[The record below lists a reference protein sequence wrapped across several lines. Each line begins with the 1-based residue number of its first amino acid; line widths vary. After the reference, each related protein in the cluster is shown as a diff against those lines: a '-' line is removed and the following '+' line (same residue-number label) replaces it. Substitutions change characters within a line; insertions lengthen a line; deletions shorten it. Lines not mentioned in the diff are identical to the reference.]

1 MARSRNDAL
10 NLALSEHGRKAYA
23 WLQQVRD
30 LKEDICRL
38 DEKIK
43 EINFKMTSLPSSS
56 AFSGMRVQASQQQG
70 ANFEQL
76 VAAKDYMERELQKE
90 QEQFDLL
97 KEQAKEVIWRCTEY
111 PHRTL
116 LMWYFLEGFTW
127 KWVGERID
135 RTERSVYRIRN
146 EAFEKIVLPEDAI
159 WLER

>member
-30 LKEDICRL
+30 LKEDISRL

-56 AFSGMRVQASQQQG
+56 AFSGMRVQASQPQG

-97 KEQAKEVIWRCTEY
+97 KEQAKEVIWRCTRD

-146 EAFEKIVLPEDAI
+146 EAFEKIVLPDDAI
-159 WLER
+159 WLE